1 MSGVTDGQ
9 MSPAVALSVK
19 FVSPFVVLIAVYITL
34 AGHNRPGGGFA
45 AGLLLGAVIV
55 LRTVA
60 GLRHPSNGRRLLA
73 VGGLIVAATAIAPL
87 FWGDVLLDQV
97 VVEESAGAF
106 GTLKTGTALV
116 FDLGVVAVVVG
127 LVVAALDGFAAK
139 RLSEVSTGSRVVG
152 SLLKRGEGER

>member
-1 MSGVTDGQ
+1 MSSVMKGR
-9 MSPAVALSVK
+9 MSPVVALGVK
-19 FVSPFVVLIAVYITL
+19 IVTPFVVLIAIYTTL

-60 GLRHPSNGRRLLA
+60 GLRRPANGTWLLA
-73 VGGLIVAATAIAPL
+73 VGGLIVTAAAVAPL

-97 VVEESAGAF
+97 VVEESAGVL

-116 FDLGVVAVVVG
+116 FDLGVDFSAEK
-127 LVVAALDGFAAK
+127 DDEH
-139 RLSEVSTGSRVVG
+139 R
-152 SLLKRGEGER
+152 